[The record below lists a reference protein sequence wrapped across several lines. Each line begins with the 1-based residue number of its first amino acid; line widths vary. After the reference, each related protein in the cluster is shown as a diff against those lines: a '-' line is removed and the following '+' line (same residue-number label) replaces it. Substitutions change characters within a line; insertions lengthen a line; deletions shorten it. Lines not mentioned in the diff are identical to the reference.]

1 MKKNYFII
9 ALAMILMLLSL
20 TSCSGGIKGD
30 EVKTLTADFFG
41 AVRAE
46 DWASAKTYLH
56 PALDDLDLKTY
67 FLEVEEAYG
76 LDFQEAF
83 KVERYTG
90 FHTSFYSSEV
100 DGSSYTLTMEATAGE
115 KPFLLEITAVR
126 NDAGYGIYYITIAE
140 DK

>member
-1 MKKNYFII
+1 M
-9 ALAMILMLLSL
+9 LLLLLSL

-46 DWASAKTYLH
+46 DFESAETYLH
-56 PALDDLDLKTY
+56 PALDDLDLEGY

-90 FHTSFYSSEV
+90 FQSSFYSSTV
-100 DGSSYTLTMEATAGE
+100 GGSSYTLTMKAALGE
-115 KPFLLEITAVR
+115 VPFLLEVTVVR
-126 NDAGYGIYYITIAE
+126 NDAGYGIYHIRIAE

>member
-1 MKKNYFII
+1 MKKNYFIL

-41 AVRAE
+41 GVRAE
-46 DWASAKTYLH
+46 DWESAKTCLH
-56 PALDDLDLKTY
+56 PTLDNLDLETY

-83 KVERYTG
+83 QVERYTG
-90 FHTSFYSSEV
+90 FQASFYSSEV
-100 DGSSYTLTMEATAGE
+100 GGSSYTLTMEATVGE

-126 NDAGYGIYYITIAE
+126 NDAGYGIYHIRIAE
-140 DK
+140 DN

>member
-1 MKKNYFII
+1 MKKKYFII
-9 ALAMILMLLSL
+9 ALAMLLMLLSL

-56 PALDDLDLKTY
+56 PALEDLDLEGD
-67 FLEVEEAYG
+67 FLKIEEAYG
-76 LDFQEAF
+76 LDFQSEF
-83 KVERYTG
+83 KVDRYTG

-100 DGSSYTLTMEATAGE
+100 DGSSYTLNMKAVLGE
-115 KPFLLEITAVR
+115 TPFLLEITVVR
-126 NDAGYGIYYITIAE
+126 NDAGYGIYNIRFSE
-140 DK
+140 DS